1 MDQRRGGKRE
11 REEELE
17 RVGRGDNNFNAV
29 AMCINCMIVGGGLV
43 FLVTFQES
51 GVQWFHSLAAL
62 KHFVLSLSHALA
74 RLAPILVHHVMYV
87 LNCITTY
94 TYCTILSH
102 VINRS

>member
-1 MDQRRGGKRE
+1 MIKGEEERE
-11 REEELE
+11 RERE

-29 AMCINCMIVGGGLV
+29 AMYINYMIVDSGLV

-74 RLAPILVHHVMYV
+74 GLAPHSHGTTLHSTPRHVRVEFAYLRTCIL
-87 LNCITTY
+87 
-94 TYCTILSH
+94 
-102 VINRS
+102 

>member
-1 MDQRRGGKRE
+1 MIKEEEGGGKRE
-11 REEELE
+11 RERE
-17 RVGRGDNNFNAV
+17 RVGGEGGGDNNFNAV

-74 RLAPILVHHVMYV
+74 GLAPILMHHTPLHSTSCV
-87 LNCITTY
+87 C
-94 TYCTILSH
+94 
-102 VINRS
+102 